1 MPRHEQ
7 ERNGAHPTERRTGLT
22 ARMSSLEG
30 LQQRLSRTLEML
42 RGTVQPTRGPAS
54 LAVETT
60 VRCDLRC
67 PMCPRT
73 AGHYPDED
81 MPDTLLYPLLES
93 FAALGGDYLYLNG
106 LGEPLL
112 DPRLFEILRRCRRLG
127 LQTLVSTHGGH
138 LDEAKRSAL
147 LAEPCD
153 VLTVSI
159 DAFSEETYRKVRVGG
174 ELSRVRAYVQALAH
188 EKRARRVP
196 LHLSIQLVIMDRNR
210 HEVPDFLHFWQ
221 QVPGV
226 DSVRLK
232 DEEFG
237 LPHIADYQPRMHGEG
252 VPCRLPWRGP
262 LLARY
267 NGDLYA
273 CFPMTYD
280 NRPLGNLHTHSLAQ
294 LWQGEALQTLRSLHA
309 QKLGAQDPSCA
320 RCPVVQPRLPFTAGA
335 MMVRGATA
343 QKLIPWAEQL
353 AYRGLLPFAH
363 TRTRRR

>member
-1 MPRHEQ
+1 MPVDADPRE
-7 ERNGAHPTERRTGLT
+7 GARRVRVSREALLPI
-22 ARMSSLEG
+22 LEG
-30 LQQRLSRTLEML
+30 VQQRLSRTLAML
-42 RGTVQPTRGPAS
+42 KGDVQPELGPAGMA
-54 LAVETT
+54 LETT

-73 AGHYPDED
+73 AGHYPEED
-81 MPDTLLYPLLES
+81 MPDTLLFPLLEA
-93 FAALGGDYLYLNG
+93 FAQLGGDYLYLNG
-106 LGEPLL
+106 LGEPFL

-138 LDEAKRSAL
+138 LDEPRRRAL
-147 LAEPCD
+147 LDDPCD

-174 ELSRVRAYVQALAH
+174 ELSRVRANVLALVQ
-188 EKRARRVP
+188 EKRRRQVP
-196 LHLSIQLVIMDRNR
+196 LHVSIQLVLMDRNR

-221 QVPGV
+221 HMEGV
-226 DSVRLK
+226 DSVRLN

-237 LPHIADYQPRMHGEG
+237 LPHIADYQPRARADM
-252 VPCRLPWRGP
+252 PACRLPWRGP

-280 NRPLGNLHTHSLAQ
+280 ARPLGNLHREGLEQ
-294 LWQGEALQTLRSLHA
+294 LWNGEAMRTLRRLHA
-309 QKLGAQDPSCA
+309 AGEGGRDASCV
-320 RCPVVQPRLPFTAGA
+320 RCPVVQPHLPFTAGA
-335 MMVRGATA
+335 MLVRGATA

-353 AYRGLLPFAH
+353 AFRGLLPFAQ
-363 TRTRRR
+363 TRARRR